1 MLGAVWQSGRIELKE
16 RPIPNIKE
24 DEVLIKVL
32 ASGICGTDLHVFSG
46 KAQGK
51 EGIIRG
57 HEFSGR
63 VIAVGRD
70 VKSIKEGDLV
80 AVDPN
85 IYCGFCFYCKQGEVN
100 LCENLRA
107 IGVDIDG
114 GFAEYCKVPFRQL
127 YVLSE
132 NVSPLEAAM
141 MEPLACAIHGIERVG
156 VKLGDSV
163 LIVGG
168 GALGLILMQLAYIYG
183 ASKVIVV
190 EPVEN
195 KRKVAKELGASYVI
209 NPLVEKVDEIVKE
222 LTGGRGADLGIE
234 AVGKS
239 ETVNLVIQN
248 VRKGGR
254 VLIFGVSPVE
264 DYLRVSPYEIY
275 SKELMITGSFV
286 NPYTNLRAVALIEEK
301 RINVRK
307 IISHTFPLREIYKAI
322 ELGLSGEALRIIISS
337 KE

>member
-1 MLGAVWQSGRIELKE
+1 MLGAVWQNGKIEL
-16 RPIPNIKE
+16 RDIPIPSIKE

-46 KAQGK
+46 KAYGK
-51 EGIIRG
+51 DGVVRG
-57 HEFSGR
+57 HEFSGK
-63 VIAVGRD
+63 VVQVGKN
-70 VKSIKEGDLV
+70 VKNIKEGDLV

-114 GFAEYCKVPFRQL
+114 GFAEYCKVPFKQL
-127 YVLSE
+127 YVLSD
-132 NVSPLEAAM
+132 NVSSIEAAM
-141 MEPLACAIHGIERVG
+141 MEPVACAIHGIEKVG
-156 VKLGDSV
+156 IKLGDSV

-183 ASKVIVV
+183 ASKVIIV
-190 EPVEN
+190 ELMEN

-209 NPLVEKVDEIVKE
+209 NPLVEKVDDIVKE
-222 LTGGRGADLGIE
+222 LTNGRGADVGIE

-239 ETVNLVIQN
+239 ETVSLVLQN

-254 VLIFGVSPVE
+254 VLIFGVSSVK
-264 DYLRVSPYEIY
+264 DYLNLSPFEIY

-286 NPYTNLRAVALIEEK
+286 NPYTNLRAVNLIEDR
-301 RINVRK
+301 RINVK
-307 IISHTFPLREIYKAI
+307 KVVSHTFSLKEINKAVEIGLR
-322 ELGLSGEALRIIISS
+322 GEALRIIISF
-337 KE
+337 EE